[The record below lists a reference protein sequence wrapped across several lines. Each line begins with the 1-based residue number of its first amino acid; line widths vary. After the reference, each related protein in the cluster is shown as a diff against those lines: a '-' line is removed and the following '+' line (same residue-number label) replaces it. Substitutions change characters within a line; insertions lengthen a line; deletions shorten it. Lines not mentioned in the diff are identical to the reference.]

1 MKRSGMAVPS
11 TGLFG
16 GSLSTHVNPQDVVMT
31 RPEIAEM
38 VVKHFKPTGRMLD
51 PCRGGGAFWKHMPGA
66 EWCEVREGKDF
77 FEWKAPVD
85 WIVSNPP
92 FSVFMQFLR
101 HSFEVADNVV
111 YTIPASKIWQSI
123 PYLEMI
129 GAYGGI
135 REILT
140 LGRGR
145 AIGMP
150 LGFAIAAIHFKRGY
164 KGQTRIHYPPN
175 PSCLGA
181 GHLVAGTQHNI
192 VGRSDSRN
200 KGE

>member
-11 TGLFG
+11 TDLFG
-16 GSLSTHVNPQDVVMT
+16 GSLPSYVNPNDVVIT

-38 VVKHFKPTGRMLD
+38 VVKHFNPKGRMLD
-51 PCRGGGAFWKHMPGA
+51 PCRGGGAFWQHMPGA
-66 EWCEVREGKDF
+66 DWCEVREGKDF
-77 FEWKAPVD
+77 FEWTAPVD

-150 LGFAIAAIHFKRGY
+150 LGFAIAAVHFKRGY

-175 PSCLGA
+175 SVICATHDDA
-181 GHLVAGTQHNI
+181 GKEAG
-192 VGRSDSRN
+192 R
-200 KGE
+200 